1 MAFQIADLNPIVHL
15 CDHLGKRVRQR
26 QPPPHTLDQL
36 CQMLQQE
43 CRTIPRNNVGKLIES
58 MPRRCRAVLAAHGG
72 HTRY

>member
-36 CQMLQQE
+36 WQMLQQE
-43 CRTIPRNNVGKLIES
+43 CRTIPRNNVGKLI
-58 MPRRCRAVLAAHGG
+58 
-72 HTRY
+72 